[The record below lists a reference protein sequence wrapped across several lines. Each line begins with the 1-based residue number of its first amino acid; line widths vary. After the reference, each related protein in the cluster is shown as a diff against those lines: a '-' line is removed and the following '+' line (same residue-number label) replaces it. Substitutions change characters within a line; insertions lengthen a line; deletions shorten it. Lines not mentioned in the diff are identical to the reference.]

1 MKPIKDLQFTATV
14 NEHGLAV
21 FENIPIGVHKI
32 LVPEFRDYFSTE
44 GEARMIDQNLD
55 GNYSAFV
62 EIFKTGLAVTQVY
75 VEFPKSW
82 I

>member
-1 MKPIKDLQFTATV
+1 
-14 NEHGLAV
+14 
-21 FENIPIGVHKI
+21 
-32 LVPEFRDYFSTE
+32 
-44 GEARMIDQNLD
+44 MIDQNLD